1 MWLSSDRGLDLTH
14 FSGTRYRMG
23 RPKGAKNIRTR
34 VREAEAAL
42 GVSAPD
48 LDSLHVLEQI
58 MAYFYLRGMA
68 LKSKGGKPELIAA
81 NLRHA
86 AAIAQKVAP
95 YRHPRMGS
103 MKLASDPN
111 DTDKIGDDVI
121 ADELRAEVMARLAEL
136 IETGVIDLQ
145 ALPFPANGIAN
156 GGQHEAPQHRRRHR
170 H

>member
-1 MWLSSDRGLDLTH
+1 VQNELE
-14 FSGTRYRMG
+14 
-23 RPKGAKNIRTR
+23 GAGERH
-34 VREAEAAL
+34 
-42 GVSAPD
+42 SAPD

-58 MAYFYLRGMA
+58 MEYFYLRGMA

-111 DTDKIGDDVI
+111 DTDKIGDDAT
-121 ADELRAEVMARLAEL
+121 ADEFRAEVMAQLAEM
-136 IETGVIDLQ
+136 IETGVIDPQ
-145 ALPFPANGIAN
+145 ALPVPANGIAN
-156 GGQHEAPQHRRRHR
+156 GGPHGGAGSEGGGHTSKLQSARHRRRHQHCIR
-170 H
+170 

>member
-1 MWLSSDRGLDLTH
+1 
-14 FSGTRYRMG
+14 MG

-34 VREAEAAL
+34 IREAKAAL

-58 MAYFYLRGMA
+58 MEYFYQRGMA
-68 LKSKGGKPELIAA
+68 LKSKGGKPEMIAA

-103 MKLASDPN
+103 MKLATDPN
-111 DTDKIGDDVI
+111 NTDKIGDDVT
-121 ADELRAEVMARLAEL
+121 ADELRAEVMARLGEL
-136 IETGVIDLQ
+136 IEGGVMTYRHCRSQLTG
-145 ALPFPANGIAN
+145 LPMAG
-156 GGQHEAPQHRRRHR
+156 RRRER
-170 H
+170 LVGDTKRRNIDGDTRISLP